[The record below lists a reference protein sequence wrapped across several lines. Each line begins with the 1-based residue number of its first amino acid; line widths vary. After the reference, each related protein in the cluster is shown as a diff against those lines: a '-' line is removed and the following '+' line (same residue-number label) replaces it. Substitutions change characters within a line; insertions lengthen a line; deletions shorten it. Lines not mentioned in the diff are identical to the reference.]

1 MSIGTTENGSA
12 SQAALSANGG
22 ALGDGAANGDAAVT
36 CPSCGAANAQ
46 DSRFCRLCGATMR
59 AASRDEALAASPSVA
74 SASSRSGSQAGEASV
89 FDHAVT
95 APDGAASTYGAVP
108 GVSKVVGAV
117 AGGAVASAASEDDA
131 RRARQLLDRAFAL
144 AERGDTAN
152 AILFCRQ
159 SVALAPDSPQ
169 GFSMLGLLL
178 ERTGDLEQA
187 AAAYERVLRLAPD
200 SRLEMESLERI
211 RATLH
216 SHRAQAPASAAPVA
230 AAAAVAPVAVA
241 PVAGASAAPAG
252 AGYAG
257 IPMSAIGHGPIGS
270 MVQGGVAT
278 PISGVSIGSAH
289 TTAPAPDDYPNAPSP
304 LIAGTGVGAAP
315 NISALHFD
323 ADDSEPEPWWRNALA
338 RPSAFSRGL
347 PLAGVAGL
355 SLLFLIWARG
365 AAPSPY
371 PQDTQLPANLDS
383 SSLKTNELPPIPN
396 ATSASTS
403 IVAPNASGP
412 SAPAPGVPPGIAGP
426 NDRYPVSNRPDQTA
440 VTAPNSSVPSSNGSA
455 PNASVGAA
463 QNTGGQGSQNRQS
476 VGGQSNSNNSNQ
488 GGGRGGSAAGG
499 AGQYPTV
506 SRRPDPVF
514 PSAGR
519 VLPPASPAELAPAR
533 SLPAPAPPSD
543 QGAPYRSN
551 NNGLSSGGGGPL
563 GPATSSNRNAITLTP
578 SRVLAAAPPRTANT
592 RAEAESAAARAV
604 TSRRPDTAIA
614 NSNQAIRSGG
624 GETGWNYQQRALAFL
639 TRGDNQRAAD
649 DFQSAISAY
658 NDQIARGDRVEEA
671 RIGVTACRSG
681 LALALQRMG
690 R

>member
-12 SQAALSANGG
+12 PQTALSANGG
-22 ALGDGAANGDAAVT
+22 AVGDEVANGDAAVT
-36 CPSCGAANAQ
+36 CPSCGAANTQ

-59 AASRDEALAASPSVA
+59 ASSRDEALAASPSVA
-74 SASSRSGSQAGEASV
+74 SASAQSGEASV

-108 GVSKVVGAV
+108 GVARVISADAG
-117 AGGAVASAASEDDA
+117 AGGAAASAASEDDA

-144 AERGDTAN
+144 AERGDMAK

-211 RATLH
+211 HATLH
-216 SHRAQAPASAAPVA
+216 SHRAQAPATAAPV
-230 AAAAVAPVAVA
+230 AAAVAPVAVA
-241 PVAGASAAPAG
+241 AASAAPAG

-257 IPMSAIGHGPIGS
+257 IPMSVIGHAPIGS
-270 MVQGGVAT
+270 MVQGGVAA

-289 TTAPAPDDYPNAPSP
+289 TTAPAPDDYSNAPSP
-304 LIAGTGVGAAP
+304 LIAGAGVGAAP

-323 ADDSEPEPWWRNALA
+323 ADDSEPEPWWRSALA

-347 PLAGVAGL
+347 PLACVAGL

-371 PQDTQLPANLDS
+371 PQDAQLPANLDS
-383 SSLKTNELPPIPN
+383 TSLKTNDLPPIPN

-412 SAPAPGVPPGIAGP
+412 IAPAPGVPPGIAGP

-440 VTAPNSSVPSSNGSA
+440 VAASAPNGAA
-455 PNASVGAA
+455 PNASVGAV
-463 QNTGGQGSQNRQS
+463 QNAGGQGSQNQNRQS
-476 VGGQSNSNNSNQ
+476 VGGQNNSNL
-488 GGGRGGSAAGG
+488 GGRGGSAPAG
-499 AGQYPTV
+499 AGQYPAV

-514 PSAGR
+514 PSTGR

-578 SRVLAAAPPRTANT
+578 SRVPAAAPPRAANT